1 MSSTPSR
8 TSTTTPATEPQH
20 TRADQPVVPAADV
33 PVGAPATHATMVR
46 RTVRSEL
53 IKLWTLRPNAW
64 LLGVAI
70 GFLLVLGPVQALG
83 SVLGRSGEPPVTDSA
98 SAVSTAL
105 TGASTSTLLVGVLGV
120 LLVAGEYGP
129 RAIRTTFMTVPRRG
143 VVVVA
148 KALALALLVA
158 VTAAVAVA
166 IAVTASLALLSRD
179 GSPVG
184 WGSPDVLRVSV
195 AMVWYVVGWGV
206 LGLVAGWLTRSKVG
220 GAALLMSVMLVLAP
234 VLGLIPG
241 RIGAVVVALMPSSA
255 GAAMVSSHPATTDIL
270 GATVSVPVFGFVL
283 WTVYLAALTAVS
295 AVVVSH
301 RDA

>member
-1 MSSTPSR
+1 MSSTPSH
-8 TSTTTPATEPQH
+8 TSTTTP
-20 TRADQPVVPAADV
+20 
-33 PVGAPATHATMVR
+33 ATMVR

-53 IKLWTLRPNAW
+53 IKLWTLRPNVW
-64 LLGVAI
+64 LFGVAI
-70 GFLLVLGPVQALG
+70 GFLLGLGPVQVLG
-83 SVLGRSGEPPVTDSA
+83 SVLVRSGPPVTDSA
-98 SAVSTAL
+98 AAVSTAL
-105 TGASTSTLLVGVLGV
+105 TGASTSTLLIGVLGV
-120 LLVAGEYGP
+120 LLVAGEYAP
-129 RAIRTTFMTVPRRG
+129 RAIRTTFMTVPRRAM
-143 VVVVA
+143 VVVA
-148 KALALALLVA
+148 RALALTLLVA
-158 VTAAVAVA
+158 VAGAVAVV
-166 IAVTASLALLSRD
+166 IAVTASLILLSRG

-184 WGSPDVLRVSV
+184 WASPDVLRVSV
-195 AMVWYVVGWGV
+195 AMVWYLVGWGV
-206 LGLVAGWLTRSKVG
+206 LGLVAGWVTRSKLG

-241 RIGAVVVALMPSSA
+241 RVGSVVVALLPSSA